1 MEDLLGSAT
10 PNLSGDRRVQTMVDR
25 LSRDCTPPSRNSFGE
40 CAKDGD
46 SAGMR
51 STIRAPDD
59 RCVLDVLSL
68 QRAQVLAIVFQFP
81 FHHRLCAI
89 TASVERM
96 GGRDADIESRE
107 EVSEGLCQDVRWA
120 QVCSRN
126 EASHLSLSARVT
138 LVNPGEKLLNYT
150 IMAACALSN
159 GTASRMR
166 ARTINQKL
174 TAARARDRLRRAS
187 ATESDPYRFKK
198 LFVAEDWPMVLAE
211 VP

>member
-1 MEDLLGSAT
+1 MVNTVHGHGKQESLSSAVAISKTLIASPPGPTVKDLLSSAT
-10 PNLSGDRRVQTMVDR
+10 PDLCGDRRMQAVVDR

-68 QRAQVLAIVFQFP
+68 KRTQVLAVVFQFP

-96 GGRDADIESRE
+96 GGRDADI
-107 EVSEGLCQDVRWA
+107 
-120 QVCSRN
+120 
-126 EASHLSLSARVT
+126 
-138 LVNPGEKLLNYT
+138 
-150 IMAACALSN
+150 
-159 GTASRMR
+159 
-166 ARTINQKL
+166 
-174 TAARARDRLRRAS
+174 
-187 ATESDPYRFKK
+187 
-198 LFVAEDWPMVLAE
+198 
-211 VP
+211 